1 MGEQEDEA
9 VAPAREHPQEH
20 LMEDQWQEEEEAAGR
35 HALAHGGGGGGG
47 GGGGILR
54 RLALIAQ
61 RRTRSEGA
69 KKDHEDDHDDD
80 ARDDK
85 GANNKTCASRHDCPG
100 LDQTASPDEL
110 REANARIA
118 DLESSLA
125 RQRREFSFKTIGL
138 GACLRASLAHLEAM
152 LDAMPTK
159 PTQDASPR
167 TGDIEKRAKVGSR
180 DEDGGYGDSLEKTVL
195 EGGGVGVGGGVEG
208 SVAVLES
215 GEVEPEVKVSSWLN
229 GIK

>member
-9 VAPAREHPQEH
+9 VAAALEHPQEH
-20 LMEDQWQEEEEAAGR
+20 RMEDQWQEEEEAVGR
-35 HALAHGGGGGGG
+35 HALAHG

-61 RRTRSEGA
+61 RRTRSQGA
-69 KKDHEDDHDDD
+69 MKDDEDDHDDD

-85 GANNKTCASRHDCPG
+85 GANNKTCASRHDYPG

-195 EGGGVGVGGGVEG
+195 EGGVGGVEG